1 MLGFYDYTVWLTYL
15 SAFFAVFG
23 SFFGINGGGHPYIA
37 AMCLLACGI
46 LDGFDGRVARSKK
59 DRTREQMSF
68 GIQIDS
74 LSDML
79 AFGVLPCAMTFALG
93 SDMKGSKQWYLFFA
107 LCGVFVLSTL
117 IRLAHFNVLEELRQK
132 EEGGNRR
139 YFNGLPVTSSAFV
152 FPLLAIIQY
161 LFQDSIHVFPVC
173 IAMMIL
179 MPFLFLFRRLRLP
192 KLSTKAINILAVIGV
207 LEIIL
212 VALLMLKRLHHA

>member
-15 SAFFAVFG
+15 SAFLAVFG
-23 SFFGINGGGHPYIA
+23 SFVGINGGGHPYVA
-37 AMCLLACGI
+37 AICLLICGI

-59 DRTREQMSF
+59 NRTREQMSF

-93 SDMKGSKQWYLFFA
+93 SDMKESKEWFAFFA
-107 LCGVFVLSTL
+107 LCGIFVLSTL
-117 IRLAHFNVLEELRQK
+117 IRLAHFNVMEEVRQK

-139 YFNGLPVTSSAFV
+139 YFNGLPVTTSAFV

-161 LFQDSIHVFPVC
+161 LFRDSVHVFPVC
-173 IAMMIL
+173 VLMMIL
-179 MPFLFLFRRLRLP
+179 MSVLFLFKKMRLP
-192 KLSTKAINILAVIGV
+192 KLSGKAINILACVGI
-207 LEIIL
+207 LEII
-212 VALLMLKRLHHA
+212 VVVLLMLKRLHHA

>member
-1 MLGFYDYTVWLTYL
+1 MLGFYDYTVWLTYI
-15 SAFFAVFG
+15 SAFLAVFG
-23 SFFGINGGGHPYIA
+23 TFVGINGGGHPYIA

-59 DRTREQMSF
+59 NRTREQMSF

-93 SDMKGSKQWYLFFA
+93 SDMKESKQWYLFFA
-107 LCGVFVLSTL
+107 LCGLFVLSTL
-117 IRLAHFNVLEELRQK
+117 IRLAHFNVMEEVRQK

-139 YFNGLPVTSSAFV
+139 YFNGLPVTSAAFV

-161 LFQDSIHVFPVC
+161 LFRDSIHVFPAC
-173 IAMMIL
+173 IVMMIL
-179 MPFLFLFRRLRLP
+179 MPFLFLFKKLHLP
-192 KLSTKAINILAVIGV
+192 KFSTRTINILATIAV
-207 LEIIL
+207 LEMIV
-212 VALLMLKRLHHA
+212 VALLMLKRICHA

>member
-1 MLGFYDYTVWLTYL
+1 MLGFYDYTVWLTYI
-15 SAFFAVFG
+15 SAFLAVFG
-23 SFFGINGGGHPYIA
+23 SFVGINGGGHPYVA

-59 DRTREQMSF
+59 NRTPEQMSF

-93 SDMKGSKQWYLFFA
+93 SDMKESKQWYLFFA

-117 IRLAHFNVLEELRQK
+117 IRLAHFNVMEALRQK
-132 EEGGNRR
+132 EEGGNRK
-139 YFNGLPVTSSAFV
+139 YFNGLPVTASAFV

-161 LFQDSIHVFPVC
+161 LFRGSIRIFPVC
-173 IAMMIL
+173 IIMMIL
-179 MPFLFLFRRLRLP
+179 MPFLFLFKGLHLR
-192 KLSTKAINILAVIGV
+192 KFSTRTINILAIIAG
-207 LEIIL
+207 LEIIV
-212 VALLMLKRLHHA
+212 VALLMFKRLCHA

>member
-15 SAFFAVFG
+15 SAFLAVFG
-23 SFFGINGGGHPYIA
+23 TFVGINGGGHPYVA
-37 AMCLLACGI
+37 AICLLACGV

-93 SDMKGSKQWYLFFA
+93 SDMKESKQWYLFFA
-107 LCGVFVLSTL
+107 LCGFFVLSTL
-117 IRLAHFNVLEELRQK
+117 IRLAHFNVMEELRQK
-132 EEGGNRR
+132 EEGGNRK

-161 LFQDSIHVFPVC
+161 LFRQSIHVFPIC
-173 IAMMIL
+173 IGMMIL
-179 MPFLFLFRRLRLP
+179 MSVLFLFKRMRLP
-192 KLSTKAINILAVIGV
+192 KFSARTINILAAIGI
-207 LEIIL
+207 LEMIV
-212 VALLMLKRLHHA
+212 VALLMLKRVYHA

>member
-15 SAFFAVFG
+15 SAFLAVFG
-23 SFFGINGGGHPYIA
+23 TFVGINGGGHPYVA
-37 AMCLLACGI
+37 AICLLACGI

-93 SDMKGSKQWYLFFA
+93 SDMKESKQWYLFFA
-107 LCGVFVLSTL
+107 LCGLFVLSTL
-117 IRLAHFNVLEELRQK
+117 IRLAHFNVMEELRQK
-132 EEGGNRR
+132 EEGGNRK

-161 LFQDSIHVFPVC
+161 LFRQSIHVFPIC
-173 IAMMIL
+173 IGMMIL
-179 MPFLFLFRRLRLP
+179 MSVLFLFKRMRLP
-192 KLSTKAINILAVIGV
+192 KFSARTINILAAIGI
-207 LEIIL
+207 LEMIV
-212 VALLMLKRLHHA
+212 VALLMLKRVYHA

>member
-93 SDMKGSKQWYLFFA
+93 SDMKESKQWYLFFA